1 MRIGPN
7 ADPEEMFFV
16 DVSFED
22 QSRDEYLHIEECIY
36 TEHDENG
43 IQMGNGI
50 KLIENGC
57 DMSGGLIKFKG
68 NAYVLLKQPRFLDRS
83 VTLQNHDQFFLK
95 PFQIEGQVANTFNIN
110 CQITTCRKDSK
121 YQSGDL
127 CDLNDK
133 CPNRYDAF
141 NLGPTK
147 LPTEEPEYSD
157 PMGRRRRDAKEVE
170 LEYSEQIEPF

>member
-7 ADPEEMFFV
+7 ADPEKMFFV

-22 QSRDEYLHIEECIY
+22 QSRDEYLHIEDCMY

-68 NAYVLLKQPRFLDRS
+68 NAYVLLK
-83 VTLQNHDQFFLK
+83 
-95 PFQIEGQVANTFNIN
+95 
-110 CQITTCRKDSK
+110 
-121 YQSGDL
+121 
-127 CDLNDK
+127 
-133 CPNRYDAF
+133 
-141 NLGPTK
+141 
-147 LPTEEPEYSD
+147 
-157 PMGRRRRDAKEVE
+157 
-170 LEYSEQIEPF
+170 